1 MALCTKIMLE
11 GEKAKKKKEINESK
25 GADCHGKRN
34 KLAVSVASSVFF
46 LPLLDA

>member
-1 MALCTKIMLE
+1 MMALCTKIMLE
-11 GEKAKKKKEINESK
+11 GEKAKKKKNASK

-34 KLAVSVASSVFF
+34 KLAVSVASSVSF